1 MCVCVCVCSMLFA
14 LHGLY
19 IEVLHVFD
27 VCVHLCVFACFL
39 MNSSHFGGPIFDPR
53 CMCAVR
59 RCYGHWRFEHRASP
73 DTLVSIVWAFP
84 VFTIIWLYCPQLE
97 FSGLGLVS
105 ANVLRRPLNGMGVNS
120 TSGWGSALV
129 SRCFRATG
137 AGCGYHWGHRKSM
150 LQQWLSGGIPWP
162 TFRWCLWWWF
172 WGNSKWN
179 GWQVDSSY
187 SSMVF
192 WLIDFGP
199 TSLVDLDDWHQIEG
213 LWVAHIQNDMIGS
226 PKCGRHLTAVNKR
239 QKLQGSPGP
248 SFVEGV
254 ECWIVP
260 EMGKKE
266 AAWPWSVSRND
277 RTGMSWTVM
286 KHPNCHHGWI
296 TSY

>member
-1 MCVCVCVCSMLFA
+1 MCICMFLDELKPFRGPDLWSEVYVCCSSLLWSLEVWISCLSRHISEYSLSISCFYYA
-14 LHGLY
+14 LLY
-19 IEVLHVFD
+19 MSLLSTAWIFGIGFDFCKRSSSTSLRAEVPHLYRDAFVPQVLD
-27 VCVHLCVFACFL
+27 VDIIGATG
-39 MNSSHFGGPIFDPR
+39 S
-53 CMCAVR
+53 
-59 RCYGHWRFEHRASP
+59 RCY
-73 DTLVSIVWAFP
+73 
-84 VFTIIWLYCPQLE
+84 
-97 FSGLGLVS
+97 
-105 ANVLRRPLNGMGVNS
+105 NS
-120 TSGWGSALV
+120 GSA
-129 SRCFRATG
+129 
-137 AGCGYHWGHRKSM
+137 
-150 LQQWLSGGIPWP
+150 GGIPWP

-226 PKCGRHLTAVNKR
+226 PKCGRHLTAVNKH

-266 AAWPWSVSRND
+266 AAWLWSVSRND